1 MLPFNN
7 LARLKRVRGT
17 PVQLIHGTLDELVS
31 IEDARLMYTI
41 CKKYH
46 PLEPCWI
53 DGGAHNGIESGFEEH
68 TTVVKAFLQQLLSP
82 MAADRN
88 GGASEA

>member
-1 MLPFNN
+1 MYMDKERLVG
-7 LARLKRVRGT
+7 LAGAWRRKSDTWHL
-17 PVQLIHGTLDELVS
+17 
-31 IEDARLMYTI
+31 